1 MTDNT
6 EYTGKSRLRDNK
18 NESENRARALC
29 SITADDIAPRP
40 PHESIF
46 SKNRRPALLRRIVT
60 LVSSVVFMFC
70 VVMLAYTFY
79 DRYQAQ
85 KVYDDLNDYMFN
97 SDSQDNVSSDSVI
110 DGAAVI
116 ALSSPSGESEPC
128 RTADEMRSFRLSG
141 ASSDTEN
148 SETSQYVALMRAKI
162 SSLKAGNPDVVGYI
176 SVPGTKI
183 SYPIMHTDN
192 NEYYLDHDYTGAYR
206 LSGAIFLDYR
216 DYPEIAINEN
226 SCIYGHN
233 LTNGNMMNNIMLFL
247 DETFFAEN
255 EYVEVITETGL
266 YTYRIFAVYKTDMYS
281 DYITTHFD
289 SPEAVVEFAKAQ
301 QERSMYRRD
310 GIEFEVGNTKLLT
323 LSTCTNVI
331 QEERYTLQA
340 VLVGH
345 QD

>member
-1 MTDNT
+1 MSDKTSVRGRGLPHT
-6 EYTGKSRLRDNK
+6 EM
-18 NESENRARALC
+18 NEAERKACLLC
-29 SITADDIAPRP
+29 SIAADDIAPP
-40 PHESIF
+40 PPKESIF
-46 SKNRRPALLRRIVT
+46 SENRRPALLRRIVPV
-60 LVSSVVFMFC
+60 VSSVVFAVC
-70 VVMLAYTFY
+70 LALLAYTFY

-85 KVYDDLNDYMFN
+85 RVYDELDGYMFSN
-97 SDSQDNVSSDSVI
+97 GSDSAS
-110 DGAAVI
+110 DGASNASPA
-116 ALSSPSGESEPC
+116 ALAAASPENDPC
-128 RTADEMRSFRLSG
+128 KTADEMRSFRRSG
-141 ASSDTEN
+141 DTQSGS
-148 SETSQYVALMRAKI
+148 SETSQYVALMRTKI

-183 SYPIMHTDN
+183 SYPIMQTDN

-216 DYPEIAINEN
+216 DYPELAINEN
-226 SCIYGHN
+226 ACVYGHN
-233 LTNGNMMNNIMLFL
+233 LTNGNMMNNITLFL
-247 DETFFAEN
+247 DETFFNEN

-281 DYITTHFD
+281 DYITTYFE

-301 QERSMYRRD
+301 QERSMYQRD

-323 LSTCTNVI
+323 LSTCTNII

-345 QD
+345 QS

>member
-1 MTDNT
+1 MS
-6 EYTGKSRLRDNK
+6 EKSAVGGRGGLRSDM
-18 NESENRARALC
+18 SEAERRACSLC
-29 SITADDIAPRP
+29 SIAADDIAPP
-40 PHESIF
+40 PPKESIF

-60 LVSSVVFMFC
+60 VGSSLVFAVCLVL
-70 VVMLAYTFY
+70 LAYTFY

-85 KVYDDLNDYMFN
+85 RVYDELDGFMFDDG
-97 SDSQDNVSSDSVI
+97 SDGTDTDSSSDSSP
-110 DGAAVI
+110 I
-116 ALSSPSGESEPC
+116 ALAAPSGESDPC
-128 RTADEMRSFRLSG
+128 KTADEMRSFRRSG
-141 ASSDTEN
+141 DSSDGVN
-148 SETSQYVALMRAKI
+148 SEASQYVALMRTKI
-162 SSLKAGNPDVVGYI
+162 SSLKASNPDVVGYI

-216 DYPEIAINEN
+216 DYPEVAINEN
-226 SCIYGHN
+226 ACVYGHN
-233 LTNGNMMNNIMLFL
+233 LTNGNMMNNITLFL
-247 DETFFAEN
+247 DETFFNEN

-281 DYITTHFD
+281 DYITTYFE

-301 QERSMYRRD
+301 QERSMYQRD
-310 GIEFEVGNTKLLT
+310 GIEFELGNTKLLT
-323 LSTCTNVI
+323 LSTCTNII

-345 QD
+345 QS